1 MRIIPKKT
9 SEVTLRER
17 GLRLTGPR
25 RVILEVVRSTTVH
38 PSAAQVY
45 ARVRR
50 RLPRV
55 SLATVYRNLRLL
67 AAEGLLLERPDVT
80 GLRFDGRTDRHDH
93 FTCVTCR
100 RIFDLPSRAVA
111 PGMEPQGGGFEVFE
125 HRIEFYGR
133 CPAFRRRRASRGPRA
148 SVSPHAHPS
157 FHARPSPRTRLSSHT
172 QPRRT
177 YGRQESQGHQESRE
191 PQGSIRR

>member
-1 MRIIPKKT
+1 MRIIPKKK

-17 GLRLTGPR
+17 GLRLTEPR

-45 ARVRR
+45 ARVRL

-67 AAEGLLLERPDVT
+67 AAEGLLRERADVT

-93 FTCVTCR
+93 FTCVACR
-100 RIFDLPSRAVA
+100 RIFDLPSRAAALGVA
-111 PGMEPQGGGFEVFE
+111 PARGGFEVFE
-125 HRIEFYGR
+125 QRIEFYGR
-133 CPAFRRRRASRGPRA
+133 CPACRRRRAARAPRSSRA
-148 SVSPHAHPS
+148 S
-157 FHARPSPRTRLSSHT
+157 LSSHT
-172 QPRRT
+172 QRSSHTPPRRT
-177 YGRQESQGHQESRE
+177 YGRQESQGH
-191 PQGSIRR
+191 

>member
-1 MRIIPKKT
+1 MRIIPKKK

-25 RVILEVVRSTTVH
+25 RVILEVVRSTTAH

-67 AAEGLLLERPDVT
+67 AAEGLLLERADVA

-93 FTCVTCR
+93 FTCVSCR
-100 RIFDLPSRAVA
+100 RIFDLPSGAAARALGGA
-111 PGMEPQGGGFEVFE
+111 PARGGFEVFE
-125 HRIEFYGR
+125 RRIEFYGR
-133 CPAFRRRRASRGPRA
+133 CPGCRRRRGRAPRPRA
-148 SVSPHAHPS
+148 STHAALS
-157 FHARPSPRTRLSSHT
+157 SHARRSSATQLSSHT
-172 QPRRT
+172 
-177 YGRQESQGHQESRE
+177 
-191 PQGSIRR
+191 